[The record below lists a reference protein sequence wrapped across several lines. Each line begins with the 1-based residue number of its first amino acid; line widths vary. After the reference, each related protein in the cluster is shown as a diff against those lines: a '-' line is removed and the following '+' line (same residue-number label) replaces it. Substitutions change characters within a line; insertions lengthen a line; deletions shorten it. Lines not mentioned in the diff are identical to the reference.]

1 MYHWNHLKENSG
13 DKTMPAKKTVKILG
27 FQGKSIDKIPL
38 PAVFATPLRP
48 DVIKRT
54 VLAIQSSRLQPQ
66 GRDPMAGKR
75 TSAESRGTGL
85 GISRVP
91 RVKGG
96 GGRAAFA
103 PSTVG
108 GRQPHPPRS
117 EKKIVKRI
125 PKKEARL
132 ALLSAIAATAS
143 KDAIASRGHKIEDIP
158 EVPLIVTD
166 SIGELSKTS
175 ELEAVLTNLGV
186 LSDLCRVKASRKIR
200 AGKGKRRGRK
210 MKQAVGPLIVVAE
223 NKGIFDAAS
232 NLPGVDVVI
241 VNNLNAEMLAPGTTP
256 GRLTLWAKGAL
267 EQLDKLYLGG
277 KDA

>member
-1 MYHWNHLKENSG
+1 
-13 DKTMPAKKTVKILG
+13 MPAKKTVKIFDL
-27 FQGKSIDKIPL
+27 QGKPIGKATL
-38 PAVFATPLRP
+38 PTVFATPLRP
-48 DVIKRT
+48 DVIKRA

-85 GISRVP
+85 GIARVP

-108 GRQPHPPRS
+108 GRQPHPPTS
-117 EKKIVKRI
+117 EKKILKRV

-143 KDAIASRGHKIEDIP
+143 KETVASRGHAIEDVPQI
-158 EVPLIVTD
+158 PLIVTG
-166 SIGELSKTS
+166 SIEELTKTK
-175 ELEAVLTNLGV
+175 EVEEALAHLGV
-186 LSDLCRVKASRKIR
+186 LSDTYRVKASRKIR

-210 MKQAVGPLIVVAE
+210 MKQAIGPLIVVAE
-223 NKGIFDAAS
+223 NRGIFDAAS
-232 NLPGVDVVI
+232 NLPGVDVAMI
-241 VNNLNAEMLAPGTTP
+241 NNLNAEMLAPGTHP
-256 GRLTLWAKGAL
+256 GRLTLWTNGAI
-267 EQLDKLYLGG
+267 ERLDKLYGGG